1 MKREGENGTGL
12 SYYQDE
18 QWLSAIKKY
27 GENIMNKSL
36 LSTEQK
42 LRLALVAENRR
53 GEILKSK

>member
-12 SYYQDE
+12 SYYEDE

-42 LRLALVAENRR
+42 LRLALIAENRR
-53 GEILKSK
+53 AKI